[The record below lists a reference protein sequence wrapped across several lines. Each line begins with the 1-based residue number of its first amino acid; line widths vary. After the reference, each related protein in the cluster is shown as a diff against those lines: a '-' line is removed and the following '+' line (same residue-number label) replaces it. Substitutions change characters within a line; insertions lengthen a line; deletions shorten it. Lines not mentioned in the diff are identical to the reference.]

1 MSELKST
8 DPNNE
13 EVDLGQLFNAIGKL
27 FDKFFA
33 FFGKLF
39 KGLLEIIIYILNK
52 AKIYQNKC
60 SKISH
65 ILYNHCFFF
74 FRD

>member
-13 EVDLGQLFNAIGKL
+13 EVDLGQLFNAIGRL

-33 FFGKLF
+33 FLGKLL
-39 KGLLEIIIYILNK
+39 KGLLEIVIYSLKPIVNNFN
-52 AKIYQNKC
+52 IQM
-60 SKISH
+60 
-65 ILYNHCFFF
+65 
-74 FRD
+74 